1 MIILSILISP
11 LNDVFNL
18 FYPELCSICENQLV
32 KGEKIICIHCI
43 SDLPV
48 TNFCKLK
55 NNSVESSFY
64 GRILIEEA
72 TSLFY
77 FHKKGKVQK
86 LIHQLKY
93 KGNQQIGAILGDWL
107 GENMM
112 LSNRFNDLDCII
124 AVPLH
129 PRKLQ
134 KRGFNQVTTFG
145 QSLAN
150 KLEIPIVE
158 NVLVK
163 ISSSQTQTKKNRF
176 DRSMHMNEKFELV
189 DNEILKNKHVLLI
202 DDIITTGATL
212 EACSIQLQQ
221 TDNIKISIA
230 TMAYTL

>member
-1 MIILSILISP
+1 MISP

-32 KGEKIICIHCI
+32 KGEKTICIQCL
-43 SDLPV
+43 SDLPI

-72 TSLFY
+72 TSLFFY
-77 FHKKGKVQK
+77 QKKGKVQK

-93 KGNQQIGAILGDWL
+93 KGNQQIGAVLGDWL
-107 GENMM
+107 GENML
-112 LSNRFNDLDCII
+112 LSDRFKDLDGII

-129 PRKLQ
+129 PNKFK
-134 KRGFNQVTTFG
+134 KRGYNQVTTFG
-145 QSLAN
+145 ESLAK
-150 KLEIPIVE
+150 KLEIPLIE

-163 ISSSQTQTKKNRF
+163 VSGSQTQTKKNRF
-176 DRSMHMNEKFELV
+176 DRSVNVNEKFELL
-189 DNEILKNKHVLLI
+189 DNEVLKNKHILLI

-221 TDNIKISIA
+221 TKNIKISIA

>member
-1 MIILSILISP
+1 MISP

-32 KGEKIICIHCI
+32 KGEKTICIQCL

-72 TSLFY
+72 TSLFFY
-77 FHKKGKVQK
+77 QKKGKVQK

-93 KGNQQIGAILGDWL
+93 KGNQQIGAVLGDWL
-107 GENMM
+107 GENML
-112 LSNRFNDLDCII
+112 LSDRFKDLDGII

-129 PRKLQ
+129 PNKLK
-134 KRGFNQVTTFG
+134 KRGYNQVTTFG
-145 QSLAN
+145 ESLAK
-150 KLEIPIVE
+150 KLEIPLIE

-163 ISSSQTQTKKNRF
+163 VSGSQTQTKKNRF
-176 DRSMHMNEKFELV
+176 DRSVNVNEKFELL
-189 DNEILKNKHVLLI
+189 DNEVLKNKHILLI

-221 TDNIKISIA
+221 TKNIKISIA

>member
-1 MIILSILISP
+1 MISP

-32 KGEKIICIHCI
+32 KGEKTICIQCL
-43 SDLPV
+43 SDLPI

-72 TSLFY
+72 TSLFFY
-77 FHKKGKVQK
+77 QKKGKVQK

-93 KGNQQIGAILGDWL
+93 KGNQQIGAVLGDWL
-107 GENMM
+107 GENML
-112 LSNRFNDLDCII
+112 LSDRFKDLDGII
-124 AVPLH
+124 TVPLH
-129 PRKLQ
+129 PNKFK
-134 KRGFNQVTTFG
+134 KRGYNQVTTFG
-145 QSLAN
+145 ESLAK
-150 KLEIPIVE
+150 KLEIPLIE

-163 ISSSQTQTKKNRF
+163 VSGSQTQTKKNRF
-176 DRSMHMNEKFELV
+176 DRSVNVNEKFELL
-189 DNEILKNKHVLLI
+189 DNEVLKNKHILLI

-221 TDNIKISIA
+221 TKNIKISIA

>member
-1 MIILSILISP
+1 MINP

-32 KGEKIICIHCI
+32 KGEKTICIQCL
-43 SDLPV
+43 SDLPI

-72 TSLFY
+72 TSLFFY
-77 FHKKGKVQK
+77 QKKGKVQK

-93 KGNQQIGAILGDWL
+93 KGNQQIGAVLGDWL
-107 GENMM
+107 GENML
-112 LSNRFNDLDCII
+112 LSDRFKDLDGII

-129 PRKLQ
+129 PNKFK
-134 KRGFNQVTTFG
+134 KRGYNQVTTFG
-145 QSLAN
+145 KSLAK
-150 KLEIPIVE
+150 KLEIPLIE

-163 ISSSQTQTKKNRF
+163 VSGSQTQTKKNRF
-176 DRSMHMNEKFELV
+176 DRSVNVNEKFELL
-189 DNEILKNKHVLLI
+189 DNEVLKNKHILLI

-221 TDNIKISIA
+221 TKNIKISIA